1 MKTFDYTVDLKNLS
15 TEELIEYKNSLLE
28 YGKELTS
35 HVRDAQREYRVV
47 MYYLR
52 FHQDQINE
60 ELAALK
66 EEENIDYT
74 ELLGVLDGINNG
86 HSSANIGKRE
96 TDDKTKINQH
106 DLDGTTQIH

>member
-1 MKTFDYTVDLKNLS
+1 MKTFSYTVDLKNLS

-35 HVRDAQREYRVV
+35 HVRDAQREYRVI

-66 EEENIDYT
+66 EESEIDYT
-74 ELLGVLDGINNG
+74 ELLGVLDDIDNRRCDKDKRQRTTNDKSEK
-86 HSSANIGKRE
+86 HQHNI
-96 TDDKTKINQH
+96 
-106 DLDGTTQIH
+106 DGATSVH